1 MKQLYLIGGP
11 MGVGKTTVG
20 QTLKTMLPGSV
31 YLDGD
36 WCWDAHP
43 FQVTEGT
50 KAMVLDNI
58 CHLLTNFLKQPEYAH
73 VIFCWVMDEQ
83 SILDALLARLPT
95 EECRVHLVSLVA
107 QPQTLAQRV
116 DGDIRRGLREPG
128 DGERSLARLPRYAAL
143 PTKKLDTTGKTPE
156 QVVKEILNG

>member
-20 QTLKTMLPGSV
+20 QTLKTMLPRSV

-50 KAMVLDNI
+50 KTMVLDNI
-58 CHLLTNFLKQPEYAH
+58 CHLLTNFLGQPEYEH

-83 SILDALLARLPT
+83 SILDTLLARLPT
-95 EECRVHLVSLVA
+95 DGCQVRLVSLVA
-107 QPQTLAQRV
+107 DPAELERRV
-116 DGDIRRGLREPG
+116 AEDICKGLRTP
-128 DGERSLARLPRYAAL
+128 DAIDRSLARLPRYAAL
-143 PTKKLDTTGKTPE
+143 PTKKLDTTGKTPA
-156 QVVKEILNG
+156 QVAKEILEG